1 MAKEIE
7 RESLAQ
13 QEITAVRDGICTA
26 NLSKIFAHHHFNY
39 DLIECKM

>member
-13 QEITAVRDGICTA
+13 QEITAVRDGISTA
-26 NLSKIFAHHHFNY
+26 NLSKIFAQYHFNH